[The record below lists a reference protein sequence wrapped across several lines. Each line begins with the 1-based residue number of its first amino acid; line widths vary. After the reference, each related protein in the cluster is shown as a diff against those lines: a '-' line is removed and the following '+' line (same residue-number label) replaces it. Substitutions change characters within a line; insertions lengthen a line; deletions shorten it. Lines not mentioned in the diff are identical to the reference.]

1 MSRRKRS
8 ALWRECASWGWLW
21 SQPEMIGHPV
31 ATPSDVAIFEVARMA
46 EFRAIAHAETIDQAW
61 RYKRVSPSPERACHS
76 HSTKERKTW

>member
-8 ALWRECASWGWLW
+8 ALWRECASWGWRW

-61 RYKRVSPSPERACHS
+61 REKRRVPLTGEGVRVTLH
-76 HSTKERKTW
+76 